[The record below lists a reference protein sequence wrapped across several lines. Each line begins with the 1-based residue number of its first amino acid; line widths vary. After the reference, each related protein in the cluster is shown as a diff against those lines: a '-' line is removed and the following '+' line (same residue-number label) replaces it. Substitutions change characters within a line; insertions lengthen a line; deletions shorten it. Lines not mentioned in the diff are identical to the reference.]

1 MMHCTHLHCRHFWII
16 LKDDLALVAEDV
28 IKTDAIDN
36 HLENKIKRD
45 KVDNLS
51 LQNLSEKIFH
61 VWRHIDTS
69 LAIR

>member
-1 MMHCTHLHCRHFWII
+1 MHCRHFWII